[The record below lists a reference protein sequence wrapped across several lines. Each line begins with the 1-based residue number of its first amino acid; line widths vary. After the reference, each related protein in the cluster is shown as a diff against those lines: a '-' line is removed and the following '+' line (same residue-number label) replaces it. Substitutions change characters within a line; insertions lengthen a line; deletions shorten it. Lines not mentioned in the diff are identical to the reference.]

1 MEKLFDLENVNRFWT
16 GSMEMAARCNDVAR
30 TLFETQVAATQKATV
45 EAVNRS
51 FDLAREAVRMADET
65 SKAFAEQ
72 ARKVYAA
79 MPNAAA

>member
-1 MEKLFDLENVNRFWT
+1 
-16 GSMEMAARCNDVAR
+16 
-30 TLFETQVAATQKATV
+30 VAATQKATV

-65 SKAFAEQ
+65 SKAVAEQ

-79 MPNAAA
+79 MPHAAA